1 MYHENIYKG
10 IVHIE
15 HDFFFQGEY
24 GGKGEKR
31 TTRSKPTPEQVA
43 RWNLKKKIDSTRHL
57 IQLNF
62 MSERDYWV
70 TLKYPKGDR
79 PGALT
84 VKKNYAAF
92 RRYLRAEYK
101 RRGLPQKY
109 IYRMEIGKRG
119 GIHLHAVMNSIT
131 GDMRED
137 ICIMSLCWQK
147 ARART
152 DVEDMIAE
160 DSTELPKLVV
170 IDGRVDV
177 DLLRTEG
184 GYAQLAEYLCKPLPG
199 DVEKELTREEIKEL
213 KMVGSSRNL
222 LRVEPERKRYAHWTM
237 RKLLEAGPERVNT
250 DPALR
255 KRYLTP
261 GCIIDKSSWE
271 TGINPVTGM
280 SYLHYLEIR
289 VSRDEKD
296 KHIHTQRHK
305 EHQTD
310 RGAGR
315 VHVRVDEAGW
325 NPWDYG
331 EGM

>member
-24 GGKGEKR
+24 GSKGEKKA
-31 TTRSKPTPEQVA
+31 TRQKPTPEQIA
-43 RWNLKKKIDSTRHL
+43 RWNLKKKTDNTRHM

-62 MSERDYWV
+62 RSERDYWV

-79 PGALT
+79 PDALT

-92 RRYLRAEYK
+92 RRYLRSEYK
-101 RRGLPQKY
+101 KRGLPQKY

-119 GIHLHAVMNSIT
+119 GIHLHAVMNAIT

-147 ARART
+147 ARRRT
-152 DVEDMIAE
+152 DVEDMVADE
-160 DSTELPKLVV
+160 STELPKLVV

-199 DVEKELTREEIKEL
+199 DIEKDLTKEEIKEL

-222 LRVEPERKRYAHWTM
+222 LRAEPERKRYAHWTM
-237 RKLLEAGPERVNT
+237 RRLLEAGPERINT

-261 GCIIDKSSWE
+261 GCIIDKTSWE
-271 TGINPVTGM
+271 VGINPVTGM
-280 SYLHYLEIR
+280 SWLHYLEIR
-289 VSRDEKD
+289 VSRNEENE
-296 KHIHTQRHK
+296 HIHTQLHQ
-305 EHQTD
+305 EHQAHRRD
-310 RGAGR
+310 RRLSVCMDQGRRNAGNTA
-315 VHVRVDEAGW
+315 AG
-325 NPWDYG
+325 
-331 EGM
+331 M